1 MSDLQNYVVER
12 RVMDGVV
19 VVQIDEKDGEDPYW
33 MGVVENSEDPKSEWD
48 FTGRPQSTP
57 EKAKARFLSDRRASA
72 TQIKKATMSNI
83 HREHAAELVKI
94 AKRIASSNP
103 RLSRQLNAA
112 ALKMAVNNMVTIQNY
127 VGMITEDL
135 ENEDESAAL
144 KHVKELAATVGNSH
158 SASTKT
164 GGAPSL
170 DREWKASMKPSQL
183 AGQLRRI
190 AGGIDVSKN
199 PSKTKVIVALRS
211 LIASVSIDD
220 VIMRIEDACD
230 SVFENGQ
237 LLPTFSPDETPTH
250 RIEVQGL
257 PLSIDV
263 STDDPESDSN
273 TYILNWTGPEKEVAG
288 LVVGSPETSGD
299 VYTIGVFEDPS
310 ELKSILTKTKS
321 GGSIMDA
328 LLKRGF

>member
-170 DREWKASMKPSQL
+170 
-183 AGQLRRI
+183 
-190 AGGIDVSKN
+190 
-199 PSKTKVIVALRS
+199 KTKVIVALRS